1 MWRLALPTLK
11 SSDFPSLSF
20 YYYLLVVVLSIF
32 LSFVG
37 FAFGVYRIITNTST
51 STILSM
57 GFLKNDMNH
66 PLSLS
71 LSLSIYIYIHTIYI
85 HYIFSTVKFSKYKFY
100 NKLLSGV
107 ILLKVTLYVTWT
119 LIYIYENNLL
129 LRKWY
134 EYNFFY
140 NKFRK
145 TTRFTHTYLFL
156 VTCLIKNKMFI

>member
-71 LSLSIYIYIHTIYI
+71 LSLSLSLYIYIYIYTIYI

-107 ILLKVTLYVTWT
+107 ILLKVTLYIT
-119 LIYIYENNLL
+119 
-129 LRKWY
+129 
-134 EYNFFY
+134 
-140 NKFRK
+140 
-145 TTRFTHTYLFL
+145 
-156 VTCLIKNKMFI
+156 

>member
-20 YYYLLVVVLSIF
+20 YYYLLVLVLSIF

-71 LSLSIYIYIHTIYI
+71 LSLYIYTL
-85 HYIFSTVKFSKYKFY
+85 YIFNSEISKYKFY

-107 ILLKVTLYVTWT
+107 ILLKVTLYVT
-119 LIYIYENNLL
+119 
-129 LRKWY
+129 
-134 EYNFFY
+134 
-140 NKFRK
+140 
-145 TTRFTHTYLFL
+145 
-156 VTCLIKNKMFI
+156 

>member
-20 YYYLLVVVLSIF
+20 FYYLLVVALSIF

-71 LSLSIYIYIHTIYI
+71 LSLSLSLYIYI
-85 HYIFSTVKFSKYKFY
+85 HYIFSTVKFQNINSITNY
-100 NKLLSGV
+100 
-107 ILLKVTLYVTWT
+107 
-119 LIYIYENNLL
+119 
-129 LRKWY
+129 
-134 EYNFFY
+134 
-140 NKFRK
+140 
-145 TTRFTHTYLFL
+145 
-156 VTCLIKNKMFI
+156 